1 MVKAQMKD
9 LETQLLETNAK
20 VPSATE
26 STSGDGQTGPVAQAS
41 NSKQDSMMQS
51 VSKAVSS
58 KVNCSPR
65 YQLYLSSESL
75 SKDTTTPSSQ
85 SITKST
91 DLNGSITPG
100 ETEVPR
106 SPSRMG
112 LTELTSSGNGRSISS
127 WLKESTLLGNTKS
140 TLESSVSAE
149 TSNFG
154 STPNLYKR
162 DLDELSSHSEVS
174 SVTGGKDDDTLSE
187 KDCLSPTLSD
197 MSASSMNSY
206 STYGHRSSVAPSP
219 TTALPQGRFTVYES
233 WGKLKGR
240 NTFLEAESVEMSK
253 ERTQIR
259 YEMRGL
265 LVQNEDLIRNTSLM
279 QNDLKNFRNRV
290 LELEQENK
298 LLNDKISMIEAELME
313 AREALGEARD
323 QEYAFSYLQE
333 SLNNKML
340 DIQEILEKKNQ
351 RCENLEEKLWQAE
364 RNQQDL
370 ETEKQNLDKKIV
382 ELSSTVLKL
391 ETELGV
397 AVQASGEATAGMN
410 MFQQYKEKTEETLS
424 QLEDSLHEKSQELEE
439 KTLVLSRLQDE
450 FAVKLLDKD
459 QRLEEETQLRERFQL
474 QAKQAERHIEDL
486 HLEIQGLTQTKEDL
500 NKQLKS
506 NQEKILDLE
515 SDLEELHDNEQRLA
529 AKFKRSSEQLE
540 QLQIKLI
547 QEREAR
553 EQLESENSMLERQNK
568 DLIAELRDLRSS
580 HVEEDILSKSEM
592 RAKELEST
600 LRAEERNKIILTSSL
615 QKMERKVKELS
626 EQLEEEH
633 RHSEENKDQ
642 LMQKIK
648 NLKRQLND
656 AEEEIG
662 RRDVLQ
668 RQNQRE
674 LEDQKESNRLLQRQ
688 FGDLQHQLKRK
699 ESYYTRS
706 STETLNRRLIVDDY
720 DDGDDDEN
728 QEEKQK
734 GEHDSPL
741 ETEAVPTCHCPSVEE
756 VSTQVNFCTWYQQL
770 LDDIK
775 ATDLHLSHVHMENED
790 LKLKLEASREAGAI
804 SLRGATRWLFDVYQT
819 QLDETRRKYGQ
830 EKQALQQNVE
840 DWQQNLATCMTNIDG
855 SIIALQ
861 EKEYRVLEKE
871 KLIERMKKLLLMANR
886 SSVQVNETPVDC
898 VAIADCLSA
907 CGPTIL
913 CCETWLCVHR
923 TICISKSA
931 DCTDRR
937 CARELGVVTK
947 WTQATE
953 MSCWDRAGSLAS
965 VTDVKSSDEEA
976 V

>member
-26 STSGDGQTGPVAQAS
+26 STSGDGQTGPVASLLDARIKENGENVNRGHVSAEDLRLVGTTSTKEGSKFGTSLRRSGSVKDLIQKFSYSEDSKIIKSSPFRRSTEEQKSPIENGLPCVGNGPLDIKCSTNYSSRSLGDHAGNEFSTINTNILLNTYSGYKQSPRLSVAPKDNTTLKTSKESPMALTDSQSGLAS

-187 KDCLSPTLSD
+187 KAFPVESPRVFNSPYKSSIVDYDRFLKSTDYKDCLSPTLSD

-233 WGKLKGR
+233 WGKLKGMLPTLPNLRPGIQNKRDYIQELIRLLDISEKR

-734 GEHDSPL
+734 G
-741 ETEAVPTCHCPSVEE
+741 
-756 VSTQVNFCTWYQQL
+756 
-770 LDDIK
+770 
-775 ATDLHLSHVHMENED
+775 
-790 LKLKLEASREAGAI
+790 
-804 SLRGATRWLFDVYQT
+804 
-819 QLDETRRKYGQ
+819 
-830 EKQALQQNVE
+830 
-840 DWQQNLATCMTNIDG
+840 
-855 SIIALQ
+855 
-861 EKEYRVLEKE
+861 
-871 KLIERMKKLLLMANR
+871 
-886 SSVQVNETPVDC
+886 
-898 VAIADCLSA
+898 
-907 CGPTIL
+907 
-913 CCETWLCVHR
+913 
-923 TICISKSA
+923 
-931 DCTDRR
+931 
-937 CARELGVVTK
+937 
-947 WTQATE
+947 
-953 MSCWDRAGSLAS
+953 
-965 VTDVKSSDEEA
+965 
-976 V
+976 

>member
-26 STSGDGQTGPVAQAS
+26 STSGDGQTGPVASLLDARIKENGENVNRGHVSAEDLHLVGTTSTKEGSKFGTSLRRSGSVKDLIQKFSYSEDGKIIKSSPLRRSTEEQKSPIENGLPFVGNGPLDIKYSTNYSSRSLGDHAGNEFSNINKNILLNTCSGYKQSPRLSVVPKDNITLKISKESPMALTDSQSGLAS

-51 VSKAVSS
+51 VSKTVSA

-75 SKDTTTPSSQ
+75 SKDTTAPSNQ
-85 SITKST
+85 SLTRST

-100 ETEVPR
+100 ETEMPR
-106 SPSRMG
+106 SPPRMG
-112 LTELTSSGNGRSISS
+112 LTELTSAGNGRSVSS

-154 STPNLYKR
+154 SASNLYRR

-187 KDCLSPTLSD
+187 KAFPVESPRVFNSPYKSSIIDYDRFLKSTDFKDCLSPTLSD

-206 STYGHRSSVAPSP
+206 STYGQRSSVAPSP
-219 TTALPQGRFTVYES
+219 TTALPQGRYTVYES
-233 WGKLKGR
+233 WGKLKGMLPTLPSLRPGIQNKRDYIQELIRLLDISEKR

-279 QNDLKNFRNRV
+279 QNELKNFRNRV
-290 LELEQENK
+290 LELEQENT
-298 LLNDKISMIEAELME
+298 LLNDKISMIEAELLE

-323 QEYAFSYLQE
+323 QEYAFGYLQE
-333 SLNNKML
+333 SMNKKML
-340 DIQEILEKKNQ
+340 DIQEILEKRNQ

-370 ETEKQNLDKKIV
+370 EIEKQNLDKKIV
-382 ELSSTVLKL
+382 ELSGTVIKL

-397 AVQASGEATAGMN
+397 AVQASGEATAEMN

-424 QLEDSLHEKSQELEE
+424 QLEDSLHDKSQELEE

-568 DLIAELRDLRSS
+568 DLVSELRDLRSS

-688 FGDLQHQLKRK
+688 LGDLQHQLKRK

-706 STETLNRRLIVDDY
+706 STETLNRRVIIDDY

-734 GEHDSPL
+734 G
-741 ETEAVPTCHCPSVEE
+741 
-756 VSTQVNFCTWYQQL
+756 
-770 LDDIK
+770 
-775 ATDLHLSHVHMENED
+775 
-790 LKLKLEASREAGAI
+790 
-804 SLRGATRWLFDVYQT
+804 
-819 QLDETRRKYGQ
+819 
-830 EKQALQQNVE
+830 
-840 DWQQNLATCMTNIDG
+840 
-855 SIIALQ
+855 
-861 EKEYRVLEKE
+861 
-871 KLIERMKKLLLMANR
+871 
-886 SSVQVNETPVDC
+886 
-898 VAIADCLSA
+898 
-907 CGPTIL
+907 
-913 CCETWLCVHR
+913 
-923 TICISKSA
+923 
-931 DCTDRR
+931 
-937 CARELGVVTK
+937 
-947 WTQATE
+947 
-953 MSCWDRAGSLAS
+953 
-965 VTDVKSSDEEA
+965 
-976 V
+976 